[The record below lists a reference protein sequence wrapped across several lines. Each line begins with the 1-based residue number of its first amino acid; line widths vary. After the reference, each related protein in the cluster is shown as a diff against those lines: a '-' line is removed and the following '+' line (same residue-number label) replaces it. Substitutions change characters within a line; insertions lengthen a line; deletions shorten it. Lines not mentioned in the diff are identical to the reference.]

1 MNNNTISTSLSDIS
15 DKEAVSRFADS
26 LIEEKGLSGLGDNEK
41 AELKSSIEDKI
52 VDTINQ
58 SLIYALPDDKFEE
71 LEKLADRDDI
81 TAEQVSELIANS
93 GVDTQAVVTEAMD
106 NFRQIFLNKKGEN

>member
-1 MNNNTISTSLSDIS
+1 MENNTISSSLSDVS
-15 DKEAVSRFADS
+15 DKEVISQFADS
-26 LIEEKGLSGLGDNEK
+26 LIEDKGLGELGDAEK
-41 AELKSSIEDKI
+41 AELKALIEEKVI
-52 VDTINQ
+52 DTINQ

-71 LEKLADRDDI
+71 LEKLADKEDV

-106 NFRQIFLNKKGEN
+106 NFRQIFLNNKGEN

>member
-1 MNNNTISTSLSDIS
+1 MDNNTISSSLNNVS
-15 DKEAVSRFADS
+15 DKEAISRFADS
-26 LIEEKGLSGLGDNEK
+26 LIEEKGLSGLGDDEK
-41 AELKSSIEDKI
+41 ATLKASIEEKV

-71 LEKLADRDDI
+71 LEKLAEREDV

-106 NFRQIFLNKKGEN
+106 NFRQIFLSKKGEN